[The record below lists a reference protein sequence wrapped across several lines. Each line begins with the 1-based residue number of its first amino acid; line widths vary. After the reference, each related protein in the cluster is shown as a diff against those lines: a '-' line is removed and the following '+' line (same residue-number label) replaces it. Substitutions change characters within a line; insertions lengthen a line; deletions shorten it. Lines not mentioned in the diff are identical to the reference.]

1 MKTHILLISSLLL
14 TALGACTKDK
24 PEDVDL
30 SVTADKTQVKV
41 GDPVTFTI
49 HHNVNALAIYTGDEG
64 HDYQKSIDNVL
75 KGKTSEELQGK
86 NYRPTDP
93 DVKPY
98 KVDFTSTQVGSTT
111 LADGAFEVRNANS
124 GDNLVGSQAEVVT
137 DATIGKNVV
146 KVNAKHPNW
155 WYEALRLNVNTK
167 VGSNKKMTLR
177 MKFATT
183 TLKSTNDESEHPEET
198 KFPIVIFLGGIAEGE
213 TVVTFKKETVWD
225 LFVEPKT
232 EYTDYTFDIGRVISA
247 WESAVNKKMA
257 TLSYIQILFTTVGA
271 GIGYIGDYF
280 VESANFGAIDYKA
293 FDTGKGI
300 TITDDSGVTKYT
312 HTYDKA
318 GTYEVVVV
326 GSSSGFKSYSKD
338 GYKTDVGTVS
348 ADEYKYNTEYR
359 TIKITVTP

>member
-1 MKTHILLISSLLL
+1 MKTHILLISGLLL

-30 SVTADKTQVKV
+30 SVTADKTQVRV

-64 HDYQKSIDNVL
+64 HDYQKSADNIL
-75 KGKTSEELQGK
+75 KNKSSQELQSK
-86 NYRPTDP
+86 IYRNYDANII
-93 DVKPY
+93 PY
-98 KVDFTSTQVGSTT
+98 RLNFDKSEVGAKTPFEG
-111 LADGAFEVRNANS
+111 GAFEVS
-124 GDNLVGSQAEVVT
+124 SNLASSEVVT
-137 DATIGKNVV
+137 DASTGK
-146 KVNAKHPNW
+146 KVLKLVSAHPEW
-155 WYEALRLNVNTK
+155 WSETLIFNVNTK
-167 VGSNKKMTLR
+167 VGNNKTLTLR
-177 MKFATT
+177 MKFETDIQ
-183 TLKSTNDESEHPEET
+183 KDFTNNTPHPEDKNLRIVT
-198 KFPIVIFLGGIAEGE
+198 KVAGIAEGE
-213 TVVTFKKETVWD
+213 TQVTFRDVTVWGRE
-225 LFVEPKT
+225 LPNIST
-232 EYTDYTFDIGRVISA
+232 SYADYKVNIGEIIEA
-247 WESAVNKKMA
+247 WENSMGKKMEK
-257 TLSYIQILFTTVGA
+257 LSNIRIIFPAKDGSNIA
-271 GIGYIGDYF
+271 YIGNIYLESASFASIDYF
-280 VESANFGAIDYKA
+280 P

-300 TITDDSGVTKYT
+300 TITDNSGVTKYT

>member
-1 MKTHILLISSLLL
+1 MKTHILLISGLLL
-14 TALGACTKDK
+14 TALGGCTKEK
-24 PEDVDL
+24 PEEVDL
-30 SVTADKTQVKV
+30 SVTAEKTQVRV

-49 HHNVNALAIYTGDEG
+49 HHNVNALSIYTGDEG
-64 HDYQKSIDNVL
+64 HDYLKSIDNVL

-98 KVDFTSTQVGSTT
+98 KVDFTATQVGSTT
-111 LADGAFEVRNANS
+111 LADGAFEVRNANR
-124 GDNLVGSQAEVVT
+124 
-137 DATIGKNVV
+137 
-146 KVNAKHPNW
+146 
-155 WYEALRLNVNTK
+155 YEALRLNVNTK
-167 VGSNKKMTLR
+167 VGSDKKMTLR

-183 TLKSTNDESEHPEET
+183 TLKSANDESEHPEET
-198 KFPIVIFLGGIAEGE
+198 KFPIVIRLGGIAEGE
-213 TVVTFKKETVWD
+213 TAVTFKDDTVWD
-225 LFVEPKT
+225 LFVTPKT
-232 EYTDYTFDIGRVISA
+232 EYTDYTFDIGRTIAA

-271 GIGYIGDYF
+271 NIGYIGDYF
-280 VESANFGAIDYKA
+280 VESAKFGSIDYKT

-300 TITDDSGVTKYT
+300 TITDNSGVTRYT
-312 HTYDKA
+312 HKYDKA

-338 GYKTDVGTVS
+338 GYKTDVGAVS
-348 ADEYKYNTEYR
+348 ANEYKYNNEYR